1 MLIEVEHQKEL
12 YPITLNFET
21 SREREW
27 FKDFMYSEE
36 FRKAHM
42 DFLKRVV
49 GMKNR

>member
-1 MLIEVEHQKEL
+1 MVLNVEHQKEL

-36 FRKAHM
+36 FRKAYL
-42 DFLKRVV
+42 DFLK
-49 GMKNR
+49 KLLE